1 MKRGLKRKIIESE
14 PQKNKLRNFWMKILI
29 KSIQIVTVVTVI
41 KKAMIKEIV
50 EMNQLLK
57 DKEQPFRPE
66 RY

>member
-14 PQKNKLRNFWMKILI
+14 PQKNKLRNLWMKILI

-50 EMNQLLK
+50 EMNQLPK

-66 RY
+66 R

>member
-14 PQKNKLRNFWMKILI
+14 PQKNKLRNLWMKILI
-29 KSIQIVTVVTVI
+29 KNIQIAIVVTVI

-50 EMNQLLK
+50 EMNQLPK

-66 RY
+66 R